1 MSIILN
7 GKGMVFQQIV
17 DYYKRYITLGIIKE
31 DEKLPSCRNLASE
44 LGINPNTVER
54 AYKIL
59 EQEGYIKN
67 IAKKGKVFVIFYEK
81 LSQWLFLPF
90 FYVKIH

>member
-59 EQEGYIKN
+59 SSVNEDFKKTKISNKKRYLKSKEIK
-67 IAKKGKVFVIFYEK
+67 K
-81 LSQWLFLPF
+81 
-90 FYVKIH
+90 